1 MDIEGERTRC
11 ELRTQDL
18 SINRPS
24 LRTVEWRKKGDWQ
37 DGKRVEGMECEASPP

>member
-1 MDIEGERTRC
+1 MVIGRMDMEGGRTRC

-24 LRTVEWRKKGDWQ
+24 PCTIEWCKKGNQQ
-37 DGKRVEGMECEASPP
+37 DGYGGWEDKM